1 MQFSATLGHEW
12 VAALGVMGALFA
24 GMAGGAAWLAPRAE
38 RSAYAGR
45 WFAGLEAIIGLWGLV
60 LAWTLPAVLPIVSP
74 WLGDQPQPWAHA
86 AIALGLPLLLM
97 LPSTVAM
104 GATWPALSRAT
115 QAGHGAMGWLYASHT
130 AGALLGLLV
139 SVFLLVPAWGLQ
151 RSALLIALF
160 NLLCAIATLVLFSRS
175 DAAQDIRADAEPV
188 GASARNG
195 LLALGL
201 LGLLGIGYETLCIR
215 MLSQVGENTVYSYA
229 VMVGVFLLGT
239 AVGALPRLQR
249 VSADVWILV
258 TGAAVAGGSATLWWA
273 ADLARGLSGEVI
285 VALCALLVP
294 AMAMGGTFTAM
305 CRWALSHG
313 TTLGSALATNMVGAA
328 LAPALVGVV
337 CLPLLGPAA
346 TCCVLVGGYGL
357 LALGFARH
365 DQTRSDVQ
373 WLAIALMGA
382 AVVAAPLLAPLR
394 HIDVAPG
401 GEVLRHIDGPMAA
414 VSVTQDQDGVLR
426 LRINNRVQEGS
437 SAASP
442 VEARLA
448 LLPLMLHPHPQR
460 ALFLGWGTGYTARVA
475 ALDDTLQ
482 VQAVELLPEVISA
495 SALFDAVSLFPSTRA
510 KVQVVQADARRYA
523 LASEQR
529 YDLIVADLFHPAR
542 SGAGSLYTVEHY
554 RALRS
559 RLEPGGVVCQWLALY
574 QMELGTLR
582 SVMAAFRTVF
592 PDAVVVLASN
602 SLDTP
607 VIGLVARRD
616 APFEGPQV
624 VAQRMAGASAGLQQ
638 ELQRTRLID
647 AQAVLGSMLGG
658 SSGMQRWL
666 GNTAAN
672 SDDHPAVTYGAPWDT
687 YRPQTT
693 PSQRL
698 GLLLSQLGEPDART
712 LQADLGWD
720 AGASGAVGAPTHDD
734 ASILTAYIQARNRY
748 LLLGLS
754 RPDLGSSEGREA
766 LAKSLQLLLSVS
778 PQFGPAVEALR
789 TLQHLAKPIVP
800 SPLTP

>member
-1 MQFSATLGHEW
+1 VQFSATLGHEW

-38 RSAYAGR
+38 RSAHAGR
-45 WFAGLEAIIGLWGLV
+45 WFAGLEIIIGLWGLL
-60 LAWTLPAVLPIVSP
+60 LAWALPAVLPMVSP
-74 WLGDQPQPWAHA
+74 WLGGQPQPWAHA
-86 AIALGLPLLLM
+86 ALAIGLPLLLM

-115 QAGHGAMGWLYASHT
+115 QAGHGAMGWLYAAHT
-130 AGALLGLLV
+130 AGALLGLLA
-139 SVFLLVPAWGLQ
+139 SVFMLVPAWGLQ
-151 RSALLIALF
+151 RSALVIALL
-160 NLLCAIATLVLFSRS
+160 NVLCAIAALVLTSRS
-175 DAAQDIRADAEPV
+175 ASAPDDRRDAVPV
-188 GASARNG
+188 GDSPRTG
-195 LLALGL
+195 LLALGVM
-201 LGLLGIGYETLCIR
+201 GLLGIGYETLCIR

-239 AVGALPRLQR
+239 AVGALPQLQR
-249 VSADVWILV
+249 ISAGVWILV

-273 ADLARGLSGEVI
+273 DDLAGGLGGEVV

-305 CRWALSHG
+305 CRWALRHG
-313 TTLGSALATNMVGAA
+313 TTLGHALAVNMVGAA

-337 CLPLLGPAA
+337 CLPLLGPGS
-346 TCCVLVGGYGL
+346 TCCVLVVGYGL
-357 LALGFARH
+357 LALSFARH
-365 DQTRSDVQ
+365 DQAGSRVP
-373 WLAIALMGA
+373 WLAVAL
-382 AVVAAPLLAPLR
+382 VSVAIVADPLLAPLR

-401 GEVLRHIDGPMAA
+401 GQVLRHIDGPMAA
-414 VSVTQDQDGVLR
+414 VSVTQDEEGVLR

-475 ALDDTLQ
+475 ALDNTLQ
-482 VQAVELLPEVISA
+482 VQAVELLPEVINA
-495 SALFDAVSLFPSTRA
+495 SALFDAVPQFPATRA
-510 KVQVVQADARRYA
+510 KVQVVQADARRFA

-559 RLEPGGVVCQWLALY
+559 RLAPGGVVCQWLALY

-582 SVMAAFRTVF
+582 AVTAAFRSVF

-607 VIGLVARRD
+607 VIGLVARID
-616 APFEGPQV
+616 APFERPLV
-624 VAQRMAGASAGLQQ
+624 VAQRMASASAGLQQ

-647 AQAVLGSMLGG
+647 AQAVLGSVLG
-658 SSGMQRWL
+658 SSSGLQRWL
-666 GNTAAN
+666 GATAAN
-672 SDDHPAVTYGAPWDT
+672 SDDHPVVTYGAPWDT

-693 PSQRL
+693 PAQRL
-698 GLLLSQLGEPDART
+698 GMVLMQLGEPDART
-712 LQADLGWD
+712 LQTDLDWD
-720 AGASGAVGAPTHDD
+720 AMASGVVGAPASDD
-734 ASILTAYIQARNRY
+734 ASILAAYIQARNRY

-766 LAKSLQLLLSVS
+766 LAKSLQLLLGVS
-778 PQFGPAVEALR
+778 PQFSPAVEALR
-789 TLQHLAKPIVP
+789 ALRPLATPTVP
-800 SPLTP
+800 SPSTP